1 MKQKIRRNSRAV
13 PALLLSLILL
23 AGLFLNGCAMG
34 SPEKTE
40 APQETRAETV
50 PDLRQKVLTR
60 KLELLKKAVIT
71 REVRRELGEAPAGD
85 AGFSVFFS
93 LCSGSERALVVSGT
107 GVTLEDAWVSGAR
120 KAETA
125 VTENQLEPVWV
136 KADVVSA
143 SREVSMKKLKKE
155 LKDCRE
161 EFFRWGLSFDP
172 LFENALLEEELN
184 GCKIYHYE
192 DGILRKNYL
201 DKHLKRTGRPAI
213 EELPGEIT
221 LFRCFRWFCDD
232 RDAVYPLQSGGHRK
246 VFPMDDRAAMDLIM
260 NGSQYLME
268 QVNEDG
274 SFVYGWYP
282 RFDNEIS
289 GYNMIRH
296 VSTIWSLLCRYRL
309 SPDEALAE
317 KIHSTI
323 QFAVENMV
331 YEDENTV
338 YLLEQDSNEIKLGA
352 NGMSIVAMTE
362 YMDVFGSDEYKDLC
376 CKLGNGILKMMDP
389 ENGSYVHVLNPDFS
403 LKEKYRTIYYDGEA
417 TFALSRL
424 YSLTGESRWLDAACL
439 AVDHF
444 IQEDYAQYRDH
455 WVSYAMN
462 EITKHIPDNQEY
474 YDFALSNAQ
483 KNLDYFIERETT
495 NPTCLELLM
504 AVFETYERMKENG
517 LTSDDFELQKLLYTI
532 SVRTNRQLEGYFFPE
547 YAMYMENPHRI
558 LDTFMV
564 RNDGFRVR
572 IDDVQHNIGGLYLFC
587 KNYRQMKALGF
598 TPIAQIP

>member
-1 MKQKIRRNSRAV
+1 MKQKHLRGLTSSVAGIL
-13 PALLLSLILL
+13 ALLLMVGILL
-23 AGLFLNGCAMG
+23 PGCGRSGGPDVA
-34 SPEKTE
+34 
-40 APQETRAETV
+40 QETQAETV
-50 PDLRQKVLTR
+50 PDLRRKILER
-60 KLELLKKAVIT
+60 KLSSLKKSVFT
-71 REVRRELGEAPAGD
+71 GEVRRELGEAPAGD
-85 AGFSVFFS
+85 AGFAVFLS
-93 LCSGSERALVVSGT
+93 LSDSMHRAYVVSGA
-107 GVTLEDAWVSGAR
+107 GVTLEDAWESAALL
-120 KAETA
+120 AETT
-125 VTENQLEPVWV
+125 VTKEQLEPLWV
-136 KADVVSA
+136 KADVVCST
-143 SREVSMKKLKKE
+143 REISMKKLNNE
-155 LKDCRE
+155 IEDTRD
-161 EFFRWGLSFDP
+161 EFFRYGIAFDP
-172 LFENALLEEELN
+172 LFGTALLEEELN
-184 GCKIYHYE
+184 GCKIFHYE
-192 DGILRKNYL
+192 DGGLRKNYL
-201 DKHLKRTGRPAI
+201 DKRLNQSGRPPMA
-213 EELPGEIT
+213 ELPKDVT
-221 LFRCFRWFCDD
+221 LFRCFQWFCDD
-232 RDAVYPLQSGGHRK
+232 QDAVYPLTSAGHRK
-246 VFPMDDRAAMDLIM
+246 VLPMDDEAAMDLILS
-260 NGSQYLME
+260 GSHFLMD

-274 SFVYGWYP
+274 SFVYGYYP

-309 SPDEALAE
+309 APQEELAE

-389 ENGSYVHVLNPDFS
+389 EKGSYAHVLNPDFS
-403 LKEKYRTIYYDGEA
+403 LKEEHRTVYYDGEA

-424 YSLTGESRWLDAACL
+424 YGLTGDQKWLDAACL

-462 EITKHIPDNQEY
+462 EITKFIPDKQEY

-504 AVFETYERMKENG
+504 AVFETYERMEENG
-517 LTSDDFELQKLLYTI
+517 LHCEDFELQKFLYTV
-532 SVRTNRQLEGYFFPE
+532 SVRVNRQLEGYFFPE

-558 LDTFMV
+558 LNTFMV

-572 IDDVQHNIGGLYLFC
+572 IDDVQHNIGGLYLYC
-587 KNYRQMKALGF
+587 KNYEALSARGYQ
-598 TPIAQIP
+598 PNAGHP